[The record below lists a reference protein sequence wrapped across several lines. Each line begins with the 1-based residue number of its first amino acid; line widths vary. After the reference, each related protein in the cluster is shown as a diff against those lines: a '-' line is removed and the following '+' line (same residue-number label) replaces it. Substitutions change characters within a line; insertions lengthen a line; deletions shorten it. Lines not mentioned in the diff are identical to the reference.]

1 MTDIRSRRCVFVSH
15 CLLAQG
21 VMAEGLVRHFP
32 GPVRPILEFCLEHDL
47 NIMQMPCP
55 ESRCLA
61 GGLDRTPHGKKWYEE
76 NGLRDTARR
85 IAEDQAG
92 YMLALTEQGF
102 DILAIIGVEF
112 SPACAVN
119 YLNRGPAIY
128 RDQGIYMEELR
139 ECLLACE
146 LDVRFIGIN
155 QRWHKKLRK
164 DLDSLVSKAQPDSNA
179 PTGRLAAIAR

>member
-21 VMAEGLVRHFP
+21 IMAQGVVRHFP

-61 GGLDRTPHGKKWYEE
+61 GGLNRTPHGKQWYE
-76 NGLRDTARR
+76 NHGLRETARK

-92 YMLALTEQGF
+92 YMRALADEGF
-102 DILAIIGVEF
+102 EILAIIGVEF

-139 ECLLACE
+139 KCLTACD

-155 QRWHKKLRK
+155 QRWHKKLRQ
-164 DLDSLVSKAQPDSNA
+164 DLDSLVSDARPESIADPGQ
-179 PTGRLAAIAR
+179 RAAMSR